1 MLNISTAGNFQ
12 KNIIDLQLVKS
23 NQLFDVVITSATGD
37 FSCSANTLVIGQ
49 PVLISGTFG
58 GTGSITGYVN
68 SSNYYITATNGSTTF
83 TLSAA
88 PNGVPVTT
96 TAGTPT
102 GLYYGYTGV
111 FPIYN
116 TLGPKAGVVQSLST
130 ARYDIPTNLNLQ
142 QGLFYSL
149 NTLAATATPS
159 VANFIMCNTSGT
171 TAITNFTN
179 GTTGQMIIVLATDN
193 ITITNGASIQLAGAT
208 NFAMTNLD
216 VLTLVQVGSNLW
228 REVSRSVN

>member
-1 MLNISTAGNFQ
+1 
-12 KNIIDLQLVKS
+12 
-23 NQLFDVVITSATGD
+23 
-37 FSCSANTLVIGQ
+37 LVIGQ
-49 PVLISGTFG
+49 PVQISGTFG

-88 PNGVPVTT
+88 PNGVPLIT

-102 GLYYGYTGV
+102 GLFYSYTGV
-111 FPIYN
+111 FQIQN

-142 QGLFYSL
+142 QGLFYPV

-159 VANFIMCNTSGT
+159 VANFILCNTSGT

-179 GTTGQMIIVLATDN
+179 GTTGQMIMVLAN
-193 ITITNGASIQLAGAT
+193 ASITITNNATIQLAGAT
-208 NFAMTNLD
+208 NFAMTDLD
-216 VLTLVQVGSNLW
+216 VLTLVQVSATVW